1 MRSTGSLLRLVA
13 SVVFTT
19 GAAARA
25 ADPPPKP
32 PEPTGTLSG
41 TVVGPD
47 GKPVPGAHVWLGRH
61 TEKPHAEA
69 TAGADGRFRLG
80 PVPAAPARYRDLFA
94 EADGLA
100 RTYVREPAVFADR
113 DHDLGEVRLAKGRRL
128 TGAVIDHDG
137 KPLARSKVAVV
148 LSRNYMGHTTINL
161 SLPLEVETDSGGR
174 YETPPLPVCEAMVR
188 VSVPGREIGYVVE
201 RVTPGPVKELKA
213 IRLKKDVPVVFTV
226 RDQDGKPVEG
236 AELRG
241 LWVTAKSDKDGQLVV
256 RGVGDPPPA
265 VAGRVSKEGYA
276 EDVAALNAKGEK
288 DRTVVLKKAGHIV
301 GTAVDA
307 DTGKPVRVEN
317 IQLCQFERRPDGEIV
332 RRG

>member
-1 MRSTGSLLRLVA
+1 MPTSGFLFRL
-13 SVVFTT
+13 
-19 GAAARA
+19 AAAAVLLTGGVTRA
-25 ADPPPKP
+25 ANPPPKP

-47 GKPVPGAHVWLGRH
+47 GKPVPGARVWLGRH
-61 TEKPHAEA
+61 TEKPSAQA
-69 TAGADGRFRLG
+69 TAGPDGRFRLG
-80 PVPAAPARYRDLFA
+80 PVPAAPTPFRDLFA

-113 DHDLGEVRLAKGRRL
+113 DHDLGEVRLSRGRRL
-128 TGAVIDHDG
+128 TGTVIDFDG

-148 LSRNYMGHTTINL
+148 LYRFYMGHTTIHL
-161 SLPLEVETDSGGR
+161 SLPYEVETDSEGR
-174 YETPPLPVCEAMVR
+174 YETPPLPVCEATIEVR
-188 VSVPGREIGYVVE
+188 APDRVIGYASE
-201 RVTPGPVKELKA
+201 RVTPGPTKELPP

-241 LWVTAKSDKDGQLVV
+241 LWLTATSDKDGKLVV
-256 RGVGDPPPA
+256 LGVGDPPPA
-265 VAGRVSKEGYA
+265 VSGRVYKKGYA
-276 EDVAALNAKGEK
+276 EGIVALNAKDEK
-288 DRTVVLKKAGHIV
+288 DRAVTLKKAGYIV

-307 DTGKPVRVEN
+307 DTGKPVRIEN
-317 IQLCQFERRPDGEIV
+317 IQLCQFDRKPDGEIV